1 MAEEESDMNFKYRDL
16 KREDLE
22 PTPTKTRVNM
32 DKMRRPPPQSESGLT
47 SNWGKSMLDD
57 VTVMAPPVIYGK
69 ERKPREKGQ
78 LYERPNYIYNNVPVV
93 QDKRDRQMR
102 GGDLYDSLIN
112 VILNHKKEIKK
123 VPAAMSLEGANRYAK
138 SLGNGYRAASVDL
151 NPDDGLDEKEIVVYN
166 KAGIPVVI
174 NGYKLANS
182 DFAYRKAYLTQ
193 YPRGM
198 DPNTKTKKSYQD
210 WLDEQWGYQAPANPW
225 EEATIANERVPMFD
239 EFYGH
244 GYAQKMPRK
253 KTLTP
258 NQIFAKLW
266 SAALKNY
273 YANIDSIVQDATF
286 KAKLLIAKRLIR
298 PINLQQ
304 IAFLVLFDVMQYN
317 ITRGDDPN
325 ITFDTWRTILRTNKD
340 INEKYRND
348 FIGAI
353 CVDKEPYGMVG
364 NSGVNRATKFLTG
377 YTFMTAA
384 GGKPLYWLDQVIT
397 DEIYNDAF
405 NSGLIN
411 GGVIISSS
419 LMNPTQKYI
428 FNELQERVDARM
440 RQLKDLIKQAYE
452 GGGMLCAGVNTI

>member
-32 DKMRRPPPQSESGLT
+32 DKMKRPPPQSESGLT
-47 SNWGKSMLDD
+47 SNWGKSLLDD
-57 VTVMAPPVIYGK
+57 VTVLAPPVIYGK

-210 WLDEQWGYQAPANPW
+210 WLDEQWGYQAPTNPW
-225 EEATIANERVPMFD
+225 EEATIANEKVDMFD

-266 SAALKNY
+266 SAALKNF
-273 YANIDSIVQDATF
+273 YANIDALVTDDALKT
-286 KAKLLIAKRLIR
+286 KLKVAKRLIR
-298 PINLQQ
+298 PIHLQQ
-304 IAFLVLFDVMQYN
+304 LAFLVLFDVVQYN

-428 FNELQERVDARM
+428 FNELQERVDART